1 MLDRI
6 HAAPRADHAAFAAIA
21 FASTLWGF
29 SFLFGK
35 IALTELTASQVILGR
50 FLIASLILLPQALR
64 LLMGLPKA
72 DVLRF
77 IVSGVLMVPLMMWT
91 QFEGLARTSATSA
104 ALIIAT
110 IPVLM
115 ALAAVAFEKEHL
127 SARGWFAVALSTLG
141 AVCLVG
147 TPGPGRS
154 MVGDLLVL
162 ASTLAA
168 VSWVIFTRRLLQR
181 YSSTAVTALA
191 ILFGTLAM
199 LPITLVRDGLPPLH
213 LHLATWGAVLA
224 LGIGCS
230 ALTYVLWN
238 WGLQR
243 VSASRAGVFVNL
255 EPFVGAV
262 LGVTVLREPLG
273 PGTLAGG
280 LLIIAAA
287 LLTTTTPDPAPIGEA
302 VRESGW

>member
-6 HAAPRADHAAFAAIA
+6 PAAPRSDRGAFAAIA
-21 FASTLWGF
+21 LASMLWGF

-35 IALTELTASQVILGR
+35 VALTELTASQVILGR

-64 LLMGLPKA
+64 LLNRIPKS

-77 IVSGVLMVPLMMWT
+77 ILSGVLMVPVMMWT

-115 ALAAVAFEKEHL
+115 ALAAVVFDRERLGAK
-127 SARGWFAVALSTLG
+127 GWIAVALSTLG
-141 AVCLVG
+141 AACLVG
-147 TPGPGRS
+147 TPGPGS
-154 MVGDLLVL
+154 AVAGDLLVL

-168 VSWVIFTRRLLQR
+168 AGWVIFTRRLLQR
-181 YSSTAVTALA
+181 YPSIAVTALC
-191 ILFGTLAM
+191 ILFGTVAM
-199 LPITLVRDGLPPLH
+199 VPITFWRDGLPSLH
-213 LHLATWGAVLA
+213 LHAGTWGALLA
-224 LGIGCS
+224 LGVGCS

-238 WGLQR
+238 WGLQH
-243 VSASRAGVFVNL
+243 VPASRAGVFVNL
-255 EPFVGAV
+255 EPLVGAL
-262 LGVTVLREPLG
+262 LGITVLREPLG

-280 LLIIAAA
+280 LLIIVAA
-287 LLTTTTPDPAPIGEA
+287 LLTTGAPAEKPGPEPSPD
-302 VRESGW
+302 